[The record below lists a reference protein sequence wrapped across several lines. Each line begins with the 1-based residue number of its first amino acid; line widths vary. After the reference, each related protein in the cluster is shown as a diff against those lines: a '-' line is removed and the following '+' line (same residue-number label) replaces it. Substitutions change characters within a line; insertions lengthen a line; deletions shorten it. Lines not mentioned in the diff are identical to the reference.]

1 MSDKL
6 DAILARANLPMTTEE
21 VERLRRSWPV
31 IESWLAELHLP
42 EAQSAEPAMVFPA
55 ARIPA

>member
-1 MSDKL
+1 MSDTL
-6 DAILARANLPMTTEE
+6 EAILARANLPMTPEE
-21 VERLRRSWPV
+21 VERLRRNWPL

-55 ARIPA
+55 ARTPA

>member
-21 VERLRRSWPV
+21 VERLRRNWPL
-31 IESWLAELHLP
+31 IESWLAELHIP
-42 EAQSAEPAMVFPA
+42 EAQNAEPAMVFPA
-55 ARIPA
+55 ARTPA